1 MIMNIRN
8 IAAALLLLSSPA
20 LAQPAPSIPDEAIQ
34 QLADQLHKLD
44 DAAQAARKEA
54 QRHLPPRKMIEW
66 LSDKEHERDDDSRGK
81 MIEKAGCDVVDD
93 ALRLDAADWMNVS
106 GRYLVHL
113 NSNWWPVQSHAIF
126 EHTTNPMDATYIW
139 YGVDSN
145 GWLHI
150 CGFAPGP
157 QA

>member
-1 MIMNIRN
+1 MNIRN

-20 LAQPAPSIPDEAIQ
+20 LAQPAPGIPDEVIQ

-106 GRYLVHL
+106 GRYLVNL
-113 NSNWWPVQSHAIF
+113 NGNWWPVQSHAIF